1 MGREI
6 ENVGESIGEGDGGDW
21 ERWVEGRD
29 ILYNI
34 YKGDGGREGER

>member
-6 ENVGESIGEGDGGDW
+6 ENVGESIGEGDRGDW
-21 ERWVEGRD
+21 ERWRKSRD

-34 YKGDGGREGER
+34 YKGDGDRDGDR

>member
-6 ENVGESIGEGDGGDW
+6 EKIGESIGEGDGGDW
-21 ERWVEGRD
+21 ESRD

-34 YKGDGGREGER
+34 YKGDGDRDGDR